1 MSNTIKALFLSFFFL
16 LSINGAFSRNIE
28 VAVQLCKFYN
38 SQQGPY
44 VESYISVDGTS
55 LVWIKN
61 PSGKMQ
67 SSIDISI
74 IFAKGDSIFN
84 FNNYTLLSPEI
95 EETEKNKPTFF
106 DIKRYF
112 LPSNNY
118 TLELTI
124 NDFNKKENVFSA
136 KQNYSLEYNATE
148 SKFSSIEFLRSYSSS
163 TENKITVKNGYD
175 LIPFMGD
182 FYGEKINE
190 LSFYGELYNTH
201 ESIGKQEKFL
211 INYSIEN
218 YETKQRL
225 DNFSM
230 FKKMESNPVVP
241 FLQVFDITNLPSG
254 NYNLII
260 EAKNKSNEVF
270 ASTKLFFQRSLP
282 LKLFS
287 EDFSSNQSLENT
299 FVEKYSK
306 DTLIDLIRCLRP
318 ISDRLEVDFA
328 RNVIDSKE
336 EDKMKLFL
344 YQFWVKRER
353 NNPKKPYDFYMK
365 EVSTADQLFGTK
377 ILRGFQT
384 DRGRVYLQYGK
395 PDVRDQHDN
404 DSGVYPYEIWQ
415 YYKLNNRTNRRFV
428 FYSPELATNR
438 WVLLHSDAIGETRD
452 DRWQLKLEKIQ
463 KNRSDLQRNLDTER
477 GIDYFGNRI
486 NENFNTPR

>member
-1 MSNTIKALFLSFFFL
+1 MIKPIKKIVFILCIL
-16 LSINGAFSRNIE
+16 LSVKTAFSRNIE

-38 SQQGPY
+38 STQGPY
-44 VESYISVDGTS
+44 VETYISVDGSS
-55 LVWIKN
+55 LMWTKN
-61 PSGKMQ
+61 QLGKLQ
-67 SSIDISI
+67 SSLDVSI
-74 IFAKGDSIFN
+74 IFSKGDSIFN
-84 FNNYTLLSPEI
+84 YNNYTLLSPEI
-95 EETEKNKPTFF
+95 NENETNKPTFF

-124 NDFNKKENVFSA
+124 KDFNNKENAFSA
-136 KQNYSLEYNATE
+136 KQNYPVEFNLSDA
-148 SKFSSIEFLRSYSSS
+148 KFSSIELLRSYTSS
-163 TENKITVKNGYD
+163 TENKITVKNGYE

-182 FYGEKINE
+182 FFGDKVNE
-190 LSFYGELYNTH
+190 LSFFGELYNTDK
-201 ESIGKQEKFL
+201 SLGLQEKFL

-218 YETKQRL
+218 YETKQKL
-225 DNFSM
+225 DNFSI
-230 FKKMESNPVVP
+230 FKKMESNSVVP
-241 FLQVFDITNLPSG
+241 FLQVFDISTLQSG
-254 NYNLII
+254 NYNLVI
-260 EAKNKSNEVF
+260 EAKNKNNEIF

-287 EDFSSNQSLENT
+287 EDLSSIKSVENT
-299 FVEKYSK
+299 FVEKFTK

-318 ISDRLEVDFA
+318 ISDRLEMEFG
-328 RNVIDSKE
+328 RNVIESKE

-344 YQFWVKRER
+344 YQFWAKRDK
-353 NNPKKPYDFYMK
+353 NQPKKPYDFYMK
-365 EVSTADQLFGTK
+365 EVATADQLFGTK

-415 YYKLNNRTNRRFV
+415 YYKLNNRTNRRFI

-463 KNRSDLQRNLDTER
+463 KNRSELQRNLDTER